1 MRSFFTTAFI
11 LIWTICGSIVPS
23 LPASQD
29 ESEGKLTPEEIIQKF
44 TEKESEFYAAW
55 MRYTYTQTAVVR
67 VLEVDNVPVK
77 NEAMM
82 LVFEV
87 VFNDDGTREVRLVDR
102 KGQLGAHSGIKYT
115 PEDEDVITNLNPFAL
130 TSKDLSL
137 YRLNYQGE
145 ERVDELNCYVF
156 DVKPRS
162 LKDNGFYFEGT
173 IWVDD
178 LDFQVVRTFGKV
190 VQKNPR
196 NDEKYPKFE
205 TLRQVIDGK
214 YWFPVWTHADETL
227 RFPDKNV
234 RIEETITY
242 EGYKEFGSKATIR
255 FEGQASPEDSK

>member
-11 LIWTICGSIVPS
+11 LIWTIYGSMVPS

-44 TEKESEFYAAW
+44 TEKESEFYEAW
-55 MRYTYTQTAVVR
+55 MRYTYVQTAVVR
-67 VLEVDNVPVK
+67 VLAVDNVPVK

-87 VFNDDGTREVRLVDR
+87 VFNDDGTRNVELVER
-102 KGQLGAHSGIKYT
+102 KGGLRSVQYT
-115 PEDEDVITNLNPFAL
+115 PEDEEVITNLNPFAL
-130 TSKDLSL
+130 TSKDLPDYNL
-137 YRLNYQGE
+137 DYRGE
-145 ERVDELNCYVF
+145 ERVDELDCYVF
-156 DVKPRS
+156 EVKPRK
-162 LKDNGFYFEGT
+162 LKDNGFYFEGN
-173 IWVDD
+173 IWVDNV
-178 LDFQVVRTFGKV
+178 DFQVVRTFGKV
-190 VQKNPR
+190 VQKDPPR
-196 NDEKYPKFE
+196 GHKYPKFE

-227 RFPDKNV
+227 RFPEKNV

-255 FEGQASPEDSK
+255 FEGQASPDDSK